1 MKQRSIPPPAR
12 VSGPDDSFVEVG
24 TVHTDARGRL
34 TLAKPKKGQVVGL
47 RLDTTF
53 KQYVGPNGEIRLVPM
68 IEVPEVERWLYENP
82 AALAALRQGIAEA
95 GRGEVEELDEDD
107 LAPDED

>member
-1 MKQRSIPPPAR
+1 MKQHSIPPSAR
-12 VSGPDDSFVEVG
+12 FSGLDDSFVEVG

-34 TLAKPKKGQVVGL
+34 TLAKPKKGQVVSL
-47 RLDTTF
+47 QLDTTF

-82 AALAALRQGIAEA
+82 EALSALRQGILEA
-95 GRGEVEELDEDD
+95 GRGEVEDLDEDD
-107 LAPDED
+107 LAPEEE